1 MEYSAGSVS
10 KLFWYIETKETV
22 KLLKDNDI
30 NEVKEI
36 VISNNLYQQR
46 SEDRLNREFNVI
58 SRRLMSLPKTL
69 ITMLSDA
76 DIMTSK
82 LIVVVSIMATDRL
95 FFELMYEVFRE
106 KIRMEEDILKD
117 SDLNVF
123 FRSKQEQS
131 DVCAKWTDAAIKKL
145 KQTFLKYMLEAQ
157 LIKNSDYSKNDKKF
171 YFYIDDDFMGL
182 NFAIEKRISFSL
194 RMPTQSQSMTSHR
207 RHR

>member
-22 KLLKDNDI
+22 KLLIDNSI

-36 VISNNLYQQR
+36 IVSDNLYQQK
-46 SEDRLNREFNVI
+46 SKDRLNREFSVI
-58 SRRLMSLPKTL
+58 SKRLMSLPESL
-69 ITMLSDA
+69 RLMISNA

-82 LIVVVSIMATDRL
+82 LIVVISIMATDRL

-106 KIRMEEDILKD
+106 KIRMEEETLKD

-131 DVCAKWTDAAIKKL
+131 DVCAKWTDSAIKKL
-145 KQTFLKYMLEAQ
+145 KQTFQKYMLEAQ
-157 LIKNSDYSKNDKKF
+157 LLKNSESSKSEKVVIKP
-171 YFYIDDDFMGL
+171 YIEQELRQELMA
-182 NFAIEKRISFSL
+182 NNMEKYL
-194 RMPTQSQSMTSHR
+194 YALTGEK
-207 RHR
+207 

>member
-22 KLLKDNDI
+22 KLLKGKSLD
-30 NEVKEI
+30 EVRDV
-36 VISNNLYQQR
+36 VISENLFQQK

-58 SRRLMSLPKTL
+58 SKRIMSLPESL
-69 ITMLSDA
+69 RYMIYDA

-82 LIVVVSIMATDRL
+82 LIVLISIMTTDRL

-106 KIRMEEDILKD
+106 KIRMEEETLKD

-131 DVCAKWTDAAIKKL
+131 DICAKWTDSAIKKL
-145 KQTFLKYMLEAQ
+145 KQTFQKYMLEAQ
-157 LIKNSDYSKNDKKF
+157 LLKNSDMSKSEKVVIKPYIEQELRQELIANDMEKF
-171 YFYIDDDFMGL
+171 LYALTG
-182 NFAIEKRISFSL
+182 ER
-194 RMPTQSQSMTSHR
+194 
-207 RHR
+207 

>member
-22 KLLKDNDI
+22 KLLKDKSLD
-30 NEVKEI
+30 EVKNL
-36 VISNNLYQQR
+36 VISDNLYQQK

-58 SRRLMSLPKTL
+58 SKRIMSLPESL
-69 ITMLSDA
+69 MYMISDA

-82 LIVVVSIMATDRL
+82 LIVLISIMATDRL

-106 KIRMEEDILKD
+106 KIRMEEETLKD

-131 DVCAKWTDAAIKKL
+131 DVCAKWTDSAIKKL
-145 KQTFLKYMLEAQ
+145 KQTFQKYMLEAQ
-157 LIKNSDYSKNDKKF
+157 LLKNSEISKSEKVVIKPYIEQELRQELMAND
-171 YFYIDDDFMGL
+171 M
-182 NFAIEKRISFSL
+182 EKYLYALTGR
-194 RMPTQSQSMTSHR
+194 
-207 RHR
+207 